1 MNTNTNKHVK
11 TVQAKK
17 KRGKKS
23 NQKIKDLIIAK
34 ATESE
39 ANNTKN
45 KHQQSHQPPAQKK
58 QQQQHQTKARVPS
71 NSCSSNESILNQNYS
86 GGEDPVDEDEEIG
99 GIGYT
104 SEEEEQESREDY
116 RRGGYHP
123 VKIGDLFL
131 QRYHVIRKI
140 GWGHFS
146 TVWLCFDLDDKRY
159 VALKIVKSAANF
171 TETAKDEIKILK
183 AVRDTDPDDPKRN
196 KTVQLLN
203 DFKISG
209 VNGTHVC
216 MVFEVLGHNL
226 LKLIIKSQYR
236 GIPFENV
243 KTIIRQVLEGLDYLH
258 TKCQI
263 IHTDIKPENVLICV
277 DHEYIS
283 KIANE
288 ATEMISNGVKLPTS
302 LISTAPEE
310 FQQQAVPTG
319 KLSKTKKKKLKKK
332 AKLQNE
338 LIRLRMEH
346 EKESKNCTNETTT
359 NIIATDSEQVNK
371 TETSSVTASVSNND
385 ESPTDDVVSNNVL
398 NGSVK
403 SAASSDNENEND
415 NEDKSLNQNSSIRSN
430 DDSNDENEDTE
441 NNIRDVT
448 VESPSKSVISENK
461 DKEIKLSPQQPTD
474 NGISENS
481 HLKSSN
487 SQQQKLQDPAFE
499 VCDFDVKIA
508 DLGNACWVDKHF
520 TEDIQTRQYRSL
532 EVIIGAGYDT
542 SADIWSTACMAFELA
557 TGDYLFE
564 PHAGDN
570 YDRDDDHLAHIIE
583 LLGPIPR
590 DIALSGRLSHALF
603 TKRGELRNITGLKPW
618 DLISVLTEKY
628 EWDDSQARE
637 FESFLKP
644 MLEYDPAKRATAA
657 QCLEHPWLKS
667 SKR

>member
-23 NQKIKDLIIAK
+23 NQKIKELIIAK
-34 ATESE
+34 ATENE
-39 ANNTKN
+39 GNNTKN
-45 KHQQSHQPPAQKK
+45 KHQQSQQPLAQKK
-58 QQQQHQTKARVPS
+58 QQTKRIPS
-71 NSCSSNESILNQNYS
+71 NSCSSNESINQQHYS
-86 GGEDPVDEDEEIG
+86 GDEREDPVDDEEDIG
-99 GIGYT
+99 VGGYT
-104 SEEEEQESREDY
+104 SEEEEQESSEDY

-146 TVWLCFDLDDKRY
+146 TVWLCFDLEDKRY

-183 AVRDTDPDDPKRN
+183 AVRDTDPADPKRN

-236 GIPFENV
+236 GIPYENV
-243 KTIIRQVLEGLDYLH
+243 RTIIRQVLEGLDYLH

-310 FQQQAVPTG
+310 FQQQPPPTG
-319 KLSKTKKKKLKKK
+319 KLSKTKKKKLKRK
-332 AKLQNE
+332 AKLQSE
-338 LIRLRMEH
+338 LIRLRMEA
-346 EKESKNCTNETTT
+346 EKESKNCTNETSSTT
-359 NIIATDSEQVNK
+359 ADNEQASNK
-371 TETSSVTASVSNND
+371 NEISSVTASISNND
-385 ESPTDDVVSNNVL
+385 ESPTEDVISNNVL

-403 SAASSDNENEND
+403 SAASSDNENET
-415 NEDKSLNQNSSIRSN
+415 EDKSLNLNSSIKSN
-430 DDSNDENEDTE
+430 DASNDENEDTE
-441 NNIRDVT
+441 NIKENST
-448 VESPSKSVISENK
+448 TASNESPSKCVIINSNSESKDANK
-461 DKEIKLSPQQPTD
+461 LPMD
-474 NGISENS
+474 NGIDNS
-481 HLKSSN
+481 LISHTKSS
-487 SQQQKLQDPAFE
+487 SHVKQQDPAFE

-532 EVIIGAGYDT
+532 EVIIGAGYDA

-590 DIALSGRLSHALF
+590 DIALSGRLSNELF

-628 EWDDSQARE
+628 EWDDEQAAE

-657 QCLEHPWLKS
+657 ECLEHPWIKG

>member
-1 MNTNTNKHVK
+1 MNSNINKHVK

-17 KRGKKS
+17 KKGKKS
-23 NQKIKDLIIAK
+23 NQKIKDLILAK
-34 ATESE
+34 ASE
-39 ANNTKN
+39 NEGNNTKN
-45 KHQQSHQPPAQKK
+45 KHHQNQQQVAKK
-58 QQQQHQTKARVPS
+58 QQKHIPS
-71 NSCSSNESILNQNYS
+71 NSSSNESANQHNFS
-86 GGEDPVDEDEEIG
+86 GEDPCDDEEEEAGVG
-99 GIGYT
+99 GYS

-146 TVWLCFDLDDKRY
+146 TVWLCFDFEDKRY

-183 AVRDTDPDDPKRN
+183 AVRDTDPADPKRN

-209 VNGTHVC
+209 ANGTHIC
-216 MVFEVLGHNL
+216 MIFEVLGHNL

-236 GIPFENV
+236 GIPYENV

-277 DHEYIS
+277 DEEYIS

-288 ATEMISNGVKLPTS
+288 ATEMISNGIKLPTS

-310 FQQQAVPTG
+310 IPQAPAG

-346 EKESKNCTNETTT
+346 LQQEQEKKGTNP
-359 NIIATDSEQVNK
+359 
-371 TETSSVTASVSNND
+371 TSSSNEEPSTLNVSNNID
-385 ESPTDDVVSNNVL
+385 ESPSEDVVSNNIL

-403 SAASSDNENEND
+403 SVASSENENDID
-415 NEDKSLNQNSSIRSN
+415 NEDKSLNVKSIDDSN
-430 DDSNDENEDTE
+430 DDSNEAEKPFETPLE
-441 NNIRDVT
+441 
-448 VESPSKSVISENK
+448 SVIAEK
-461 DKEIKLSPQQPTD
+461 RTETTTG
-474 NGISENS
+474 NGISISE
-481 HLKSSN
+481 HPIEL
-487 SQQQKLQDPAFE
+487 QKTITHHADPAFE
-499 VCDFDVKIA
+499 TCSFDVKIA

-520 TEDIQTRQYRSL
+520 TEGTYHIVFLLYLNYFQLKSTNIILLLMLFIYIQTFKLVS
-532 EVIIGAGYDT
+532 
-542 SADIWSTACMAFELA
+542 
-557 TGDYLFE
+557 
-564 PHAGDN
+564 
-570 YDRDDDHLAHIIE
+570 
-583 LLGPIPR
+583 
-590 DIALSGRLSHALF
+590 IAL
-603 TKRGELRNITGLKPW
+603 
-618 DLISVLTEKY
+618 
-628 EWDDSQARE
+628 
-637 FESFLKP
+637 
-644 MLEYDPAKRATAA
+644 
-657 QCLEHPWLKS
+657 
-667 SKR
+667 